1 LVAPLFGSQSEL
13 LKTQRNSHKRV
24 LVSKQVGAD
33 KDYGFR
39 ITADEDDT
47 KPRLRF
53 AVFPGPTSNSKTILA
68 VAMFVGGSDCG
79 YEGIVLGDHA
89 GEIEEWTQ
97 EPVFTN
103 VEGGMYLGE
112 LGGKRGYGLAVWGFI
127 WGKDEAHF
135 QAHRYSVAFYQ
146 YDEQTAKMVKLEE
159 LITKGRYKSDEQAL
173 AELRPH
179 YPSFLRSTRDFRC

>member
-1 LVAPLFGSQSEL
+1 
-13 LKTQRNSHKRV
+13 
-24 LVSKQVGAD
+24 
-33 KDYGFR
+33 
-39 ITADEDDT
+39 
-47 KPRLRF
+47 
-53 AVFPGPTSNSKTILA
+53 
-68 VAMFVGGSDCG
+68 MFVGGSDCG
-79 YEGIVLGDHA
+79 YGGIVRGDHA
-89 GEIEEWTQ
+89 GQIEEWTQ

-135 QAHRYSVAFYQ
+135 QAHRYSVASYQ

-173 AELRPH
+173 AEMRPH